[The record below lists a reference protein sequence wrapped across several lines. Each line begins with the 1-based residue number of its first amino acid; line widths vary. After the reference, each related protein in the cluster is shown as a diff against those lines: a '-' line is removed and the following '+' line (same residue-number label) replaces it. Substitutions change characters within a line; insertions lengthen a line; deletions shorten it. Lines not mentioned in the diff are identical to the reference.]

1 MTAGFGI
8 KKNKNT
14 KNTHSSDVVGYKKKS
29 TATTRAGLRDDLFS
43 GFSTFPVP
51 PSFIFW
57 SAECHRHRQFQE
69 WPFRERKSGPH
80 VAFIFSAADE
90 QKALWL
96 VSSNVSR
103 GDKSNIDPPSLR
115 GLRLPTANF

>member
-1 MTAGFGI
+1 MTYSPGLVPFLSLPPLSFGL
-8 KKNKNT
+8 
-14 KNTHSSDVVGYKKKS
+14 SS
-29 TATTRAGLRDDLFS
+29 ATDT
-43 GFSTFPVP
+43 
-51 PSFIFW
+51 
-57 SAECHRHRQFQE
+57 QFQE

-96 VSSNVSR
+96 VSPNVSR

-115 GLRLPTANF
+115 GLCLPTANF

>member
-8 KKNKNT
+8 KKKT
-14 KNTHSSDVVGYKKKS
+14 SSDVIGYKKKS
-29 TATTRAGLRDDLFS
+29 TATVLTASTRAGLRDDLLS
-43 GFSTFPVP
+43 GFSTFPVS

-96 VSSNVSR
+96 VSPNVSR